1 MFIKILS
8 YLAFVFYKFLEWTW
22 TVEVH
27 ESPELK
33 KLLEENSTFVVA
45 HWHGE
50 ELGIMHLLKRYHVAC
65 IISLSKDGEIVNNIV
80 NLLGSK
86 TVRGSS
92 SRGAVGALKG
102 IIRLARQ
109 GWRPSVAVD
118 GPRGPRHQVKP
129 GVVEI
134 ARILKAPIVPISMG
148 ASRSKIFE
156 KSWNKSE
163 LPKPFSKIHI
173 YWGKPIFVSKEDD
186 FAPLQ
191 QQIADALNDGRKT
204 ALSSVGRQL

>member
-1 MFIKILS
+1 MVIKIVS
-8 YLAFVFYKFLEWTW
+8 GLAFAFYKLLEWTW
-22 TVEVH
+22 SIKVFET
-27 ESPELK
+27 PELK
-33 KLLEENSTFVVA
+33 KFLENNETFVVA

-65 IISLSKDGEIVNNIV
+65 IISLSKDGEIVNNMV
-80 NLLGSK
+80 TLMGSK

-118 GPRGPRHQVKP
+118 GPRGPRHEVKP

-134 ARILKAPIVPISMG
+134 AKILKAPIVPISMG

-163 LPKPFSKIHI
+163 LPKPFSKIHV
-173 YWGKPIFVSKEDD
+173 YWGEAIYVKKDD
-186 FAPLQ
+186 EFTPLQ
-191 QQIADALNDGRKT
+191 QKLAQALNNGRAK
-204 ALSSVGRQL
+204 ALASVGRQL